1 MTSSYATV
9 EGHKIFYS
17 KGMEELGLPILFVH
31 GVPTSSL
38 NWLPVQRLLSPY
50 LKTYRTDL
58 VGMGKSDKPL
68 QGWDYNFA
76 NDAKVLGGLMDQWGH
91 EKMIV
96 AGDDWGGGIALTF
109 ASLYPNRTDLAIAVD
124 PVAYD
129 QWPVAEIE
137 TIGRMAKVQ
146 DEKEIQKALLDFPM
160 KFTNGIRSML
170 YNPGVLTARDMAA
183 FREPYETV
191 DYSKGGSQL
200 KGDAGY
206 GQPKIDAIK
215 ALAIRCASL
224 DPKWMLNLDYSKI
237 KSPVLIL
244 WGEYDA
250 FMDPAAR
257 FRLKQDIVN
266 APVRAQIVEEA
277 GHLCTLER
285 PGFVAETILDFI
297 TEHRTVKA
305 LAKPYMGGLS
315 KPEKNTP
322 AISEKTLPLSE
333 SIAA

>member
-1 MTSSYATV
+1 MTSSYATI

-17 KGMEELGLPILFVH
+17 KGEEERGLPILFVH

-50 LKTYRTDL
+50 LKTYRIDL
-58 VGMGKSDKPL
+58 IGMGKSDKPL

-76 NDAKVLGGLMDQWGH
+76 NDTKILGGLMDQLGY

-137 TIGRMAKVQ
+137 TIGRMANVL
-146 DEKEIQKALLDFPM
+146 DEKEMQKALVDFPM
-160 KFTNGIRSML
+160 KFTKRIRSML
-170 YNPGVLTARDMAA
+170 HSPGVLTARDMAA

-206 GQPKIDAIK
+206 GQLKLDAIK

-224 DPKWMLNLDYSKI
+224 NPMWMLDLDYSKI
-237 KSPVLIL
+237 RSPVLIL
-244 WGEYDA
+244 WGEFDP

-266 APVRAQIVEEA
+266 ASVRAQIVEEA
-277 GHLCTLER
+277 GHLPILER

-297 TEHRTVKA
+297 TEQRTVNA
-305 LAKPYMGGLS
+305 LAKPYIGGLS
-315 KPEKNTP
+315 EPEKNRP
-322 AISEKTLPLSE
+322 AISEKNLPLSE
-333 SIAA
+333 SIAV